1 MHRILIALAVVSLAI
16 APSAAA
22 QQADVMAAVHRF
34 GDAFNKGD
42 TKAVNAACSDQAVV
56 IDEFPPYVW
65 HGPGTCG
72 KWMDAYAADATKNKI
87 TDGQVTLGKEL
98 HVDVTGDRA
107 YVVLP
112 ARYAFKKDGKPV
124 SEDSSSIT
132 LALQKTATAW
142 TITGWAWTK
151 R

>member
-1 MHRILIALAVVSLAI
+1 MYRALIVLVVALLSV

-22 QQADVMAAVHRF
+22 QQSDVMAAVHRF

-42 TKAVNAACSDQAVV
+42 TKAVNAACSDQAVI

-65 HGPGTCG
+65 RGPGTCG

-98 HVDVTGDRA
+98 HVDITGDHA
-107 YVVLP
+107 YVVMP
-112 ARYAFKKDGKPV
+112 ARYVFKKDGKPV

-132 LALQKTATAW
+132 MVLQKRATEW
-142 TITGWAWTK
+142 TVAGWAWTK